1 MARINLLPW
10 REDYRQKRKKDF
22 LTLLVGIFILAGFVA
37 YLWVSS
43 VQSSIS
49 DQRARNLLLQ
59 TEISALE
66 QQVSEIQEL
75 KSRREELLNRMRVIQ
90 DLEGTRPVIVR
101 IFDEMV
107 RAIPDGVFLDIM
119 GREGDVIILSGIAE
133 SNNRVSSF
141 MRNLDESNWFAA
153 PNLNAVTAA
162 AEYGEQANSFNMT
175 VRISAPSDK
184 SDDDDDDEGGE

>member
-10 REDYRQKRKKDF
+10 REAYRQEKKKEF
-22 LTLLVGIFILAGFVA
+22 ISILVGVFILAGLIA

-49 DQRARNLLLQ
+49 DQRARNRLLQ
-59 TEISALE
+59 TEIAALE
-66 QQVSEIQEL
+66 EQVSEIQEL
-75 KSRREELLNRMRVIQ
+75 KNRREELLNRMRVIQ

-101 IFDEMV
+101 VFDEMV
-107 RAIPDGVFLDIM
+107 RAIPDGVFLNAM
-119 GREGDVIILSGIAE
+119 SREGDVISLSGIAE

-141 MRNLDESNWFAA
+141 MRNLDESDWFAA

-162 AEYGEQANSFNMT
+162 PEYGEQANSFNMT
-175 VRISAPSDK
+175 VRISALSDNGD
-184 SDDDDDDEGGE
+184 SDEGDE

>member
-10 REDYRQKRKKDF
+10 REVHRQEKKKEF
-22 LTLLVGIFILAGFVA
+22 ISILVGIFILAGLIA

-43 VQSSIS
+43 AQSSIN
-49 DQRARNLLLQ
+49 DQRARNRLLQ

-66 QQVSEIQEL
+66 EQVSEIQEL
-75 KSRREELLNRMRVIQ
+75 KNRREELLNRMRVIQ

-101 IFDEMV
+101 VFDEMV
-107 RAIPDGVFLDIM
+107 RAIPDGVFLNAM
-119 GREGDVIILSGIAE
+119 SREGEVISLGGIAE

-162 AEYGEQANSFNMT
+162 PEYDEQANSFNMT

-184 SDDDDDDEGGE
+184 SDDEGDE

>member
-1 MARINLLPW
+1 MAKINLLPW
-10 REDYRQKRKKDF
+10 REAYRQDKKKEF
-22 LTLLVGIFILAGFVA
+22 ISILIGVLILAGLIA

-49 DQRARNLLLQ
+49 DQRARNRLLQ

-66 QQVSEIQEL
+66 KQVSEIQDL
-75 KSRREELLNRMRVIQ
+75 KSRRDELLNRMRVIQ

-101 IFDEMV
+101 VFDEMV
-107 RAIPDGVFLDIM
+107 RSIPEGVFLNAM
-119 GREGDVIILSGIAE
+119 SREGDVISLQGVAE

-141 MRNLDESNWFAA
+141 MRNLDESDWFAA

-162 AEYGEQANSFNMT
+162 PEQGEQANSFNMT
-175 VRISAPSDK
+175 VRVSAPSDK
-184 SDDDDDDEGGE
+184 SDDDEGDE